1 MKHFQI
7 EFKHGAMVYEIL
19 SEKLFEEATG
29 DDESSSFQR
38 LISDDSGFGQV
49 EKGSYWSYSYTLIGI
64 YEYVSSEI
72 SQT

>member
-49 EKGSYWSYSYTLIGI
+49 EKGSY
-64 YEYVSSEI
+64 
-72 SQT
+72 